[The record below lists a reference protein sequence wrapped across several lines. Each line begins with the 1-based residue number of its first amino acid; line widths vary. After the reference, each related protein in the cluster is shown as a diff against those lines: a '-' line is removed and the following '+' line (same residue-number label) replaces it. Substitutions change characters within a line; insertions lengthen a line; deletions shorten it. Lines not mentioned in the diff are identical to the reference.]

1 MAYITPTEV
10 AGESLL
16 ALENNLVLA
25 NMVNRRFD
33 PEFRKKGDTI
43 NIRKLST
50 YTAQEFSTA
59 TSPQASSESA
69 IPLQLNYHLDTTVEV
84 TSKELSLNLV
94 DFRMQVL
101 EPMLRAH
108 AQKIDALL
116 AGLYIDIPYRSGS
129 AGSTPSTKAAIT
141 NARKVLNN
149 NKCPVSDRWLVIDP
163 EADDKLLQLDG
174 FTEADK
180 VGDAGSALREGSLG
194 RKLGFNI
201 EMDQNIAYHVAG
213 TPGGSPVATASAG
226 ATSLAITAGGA
237 AGTYNKGDLISI
249 ATATGEQ
256 YVVTEALTLNGS
268 GAGTLKIYP
277 ALGTT
282 VSAQAVTLLA
292 SHRCNLAFNRNAFC
306 LASATL
312 EPPLGG
318 ANSAVM
324 NYKGLALRVVMG
336 YGMSDKKNVISIDGL
351 FGVKTLQP
359 ELAEIMLG

>member
-43 NIRKLST
+43 NIRNLST
-50 YTAQEFSTA
+50 YTAQEFSTT
-59 TSPQASSESA
+59 TSAQASSETA
-69 IPLQLNYHLDTTVEV
+69 ISLKLDHHLDTTVEV
-84 TSKELSLNLV
+84 TSKELSLNVV
-94 DFRMQVL
+94 DFRLQVL
-101 EPMLRAH
+101 EPLLRAH
-108 AQKIDALL
+108 AQKIDELI

-129 AGSTPSTKAAIT
+129 AGVTPATKATIT
-141 NARKVLNN
+141 NARKVLNV

-201 EMDQNIAYHVAG
+201 EMDQNIAYHTAG
-213 TPGGSPVATASAG
+213 VPGGSPVAAATAG
-226 ATSLAITAGGA
+226 ATAVAITAGGA
-237 AGTYNKGDLISI
+237 SGTYAKGDLISI
-249 ATATGEQ
+249 ASDTAQ
-256 YVVTEALTLNGS
+256 YVVTEALTLD
-268 GAGTLKIYP
+268 GAGAGSLKIYP
-277 ALGTT
+277 ALKVTC
-282 VSAQAVTLLA
+282 SAKAVTLVA
-292 SHRCNLAFNRNAFC
+292 SHRANLAFQRNAFC

-318 ANSAVM
+318 AQSAVM